1 MKYETGISGAVIV
14 SAHNGYRPFIGSV
27 GVLHGRIETVAEGQI
42 KSEEC
47 EVFIDADGKI
57 LMPGLVNGHCHGDM
71 TMARGLGD
79 DLTLLEQNHKFADTG
94 WFYTLI
100 QDEDRYY
107 SRQLTY
113 CEALLSGTTF
123 IMENM
128 YWGLGADS
136 VRAMKEVG
144 IRGAL
149 AEDVRVDFQKP
160 DEFISEEALTDFIN
174 LCRENDLIPVLG
186 GISEE
191 DYETKRLKKIQAIA
205 EIRGISITS
214 HMAENTWRQD
224 IVREKYGTSAIDYL
238 HKNSLLGK
246 KVIGSHEV
254 YASAEEV
261 FQLADTQTKVVNTP
275 LCEMKIQ
282 DGIAPIPEM
291 VRKGVT
297 VCLGTDGAMW
307 NNSNDIFREM
317 KGMSLLHSLNSG
329 VRSLKKTDILDMA
342 TRNGAKC
349 FGLEKEYGTIEAG
362 KKADFILIETK
373 VPHMQPMLI
382 GEKETVTSA
391 LVYNATGQDVT
402 DVFVDGRHVVKN
414 REIQTA
420 DVSVIMKKVQETSEK
435 IAKHFL
441 HKETETSMSLRSG
454 KTGPKSAGCT

>member
-14 SAHNGYRPFIGSV
+14 SAHNGYRPFTGSV
-27 GVLHGRIETVAEGQI
+27 GVSQGRIETVAEGQI
-42 KSEEC
+42 KREEC
-47 EVFIDADGKI
+47 KVFIDADGKI
-57 LMPGLVNGHCHGDM
+57 LMSGLVNGHCHGDM
-71 TMARGLGD
+71 TLARGLGD
-79 DLTLLEQNHKFADTG
+79 DLTLLEQNHKFADTR
-94 WFYTLI
+94 WFYNLVD
-100 QDEDRYY
+100 DEDRFY

-149 AEDVRVDFQKP
+149 AEDVRIDFQRP
-160 DEFISEEALTDFIN
+160 DEFISEQALTDFMD
-174 LCRENDLIPVLG
+174 LCKANALIPVLG

-191 DYETKRLKKIQAIA
+191 DYETGRLKRIQAIA
-205 EIRGISITS
+205 KKSGIPITG
-214 HMAENTWRQD
+214 HLAENTWRQD
-224 IVREKYGTSAIDYL
+224 IVREKYGTSAIEYL
-238 HKNSLLGK
+238 HKNRLLGEN
-246 KVIGSHEV
+246 VIGSHGV
-254 YASAEEV
+254 YASEAEICW
-261 FQLADTQTKVVNTP
+261 LADTKTKIVNTP

-282 DGIAPIPEM
+282 DGIAPIPRM

-297 VCLGTDGAMW
+297 VCLGSDGAMW

-329 VRSLKKTDILDMA
+329 IRSLKKADILDMA
-342 TRNGAKC
+342 TINGAKC

-373 VPHMQPMLI
+373 VPHMQPMLT

-391 LVYNATGQDVT
+391 IVYNATGQDVT
-402 DVFVDGRHVVKN
+402 DVFVDGRQVVKN
-414 REIQTA
+414 RQIQTV
-420 DVSVIMKKVQETSEK
+420 DVSAVMKKVQKASEK
-435 IAKHFL
+435 IGL
-441 HKETETSMSLRSG
+441 SLI
-454 KTGPKSAGCT
+454 